1 MHYIYIVI
9 KRKFMND
16 FNRQNGFYFVVFDGE
31 TTIARCT
38 YDTWMMVGSPHIYRE
53 HEFDDI
59 DFNNPVY
66 VL

>member
-1 MHYIYIVI
+1 
-9 KRKFMND
+9 MND

-38 YDTWMMVGSPHIYRE
+38 YDTWMMVGNPHTYRE